1 MKVFKFGGAS
11 IKDANSVKNVGE
23 ILKQYEG
30 ESLIVV
36 VSAMG
41 KNTNLLEQ
49 LVDAYY
55 NDLSY
60 DSMVDNF
67 KASHLEIIN
76 KLDLSDISRINAVF
90 HQLDYKLSLPKS
102 DNYHFEYDQIVS
114 FGELLSTTILS
125 EYLIQ
130 NKHNVCWLD
139 ARKIIKTNTKWREA
153 KVDWELTQDKYND
166 NLKPILNQKN
176 IVVTQ
181 GFIGSTITNHTTTLG
196 REGSDFSA
204 AIFAYVSQAKSV
216 TIWKDVP
223 GMLNADPKYFNGTV
237 LLEQISFKEAIELA
251 YYGASVIHPK
261 TIQPLKNKEI
271 PLYIK
276 SFLTPSKNGTVIQ
289 SSMDYDANVASYIFK
304 PHQVLLSITPKDFS
318 FVIEDNLKEIFAILA
333 EENVR
338 VNLMQNSA
346 VSFSFLI
353 DDKYNLEQIINH
365 FKTDYLVRYNRD
377 VEMLTVR
384 HYDSDIIERLT
395 KGKQILLEQK
405 TRQTARVVLN

>member
-11 IKDANSVKNVGE
+11 VKDAESVKNVGK
-23 ILKQYEG
+23 ILKKHINQP
-30 ESLIVV
+30 LIVV

-41 KNTNLLEQ
+41 KTTNLLEQ
-49 LVDAYY
+49 LVDAYTK
-55 NDLSY
+55 NLPTHQIVDEFTTFHLNIAEALKLQDLS
-60 DSMVDNF
+60 NIKTIF
-67 KASHLEIIN
+67 Q
-76 KLDLSDISRINAVF
+76 
-90 HQLDYKLSLPKS
+90 QLTYKLSLPKS
-102 DNYHFEYDQIVS
+102 DNYHFEYDQIVG
-114 FGELLSTTILS
+114 FGELISTKILS
-125 EYLIQ
+125 EYLIH
-130 NKHNVCWLD
+130 NKFSAVWFD
-139 ARKIIKTNTKWREA
+139 ARDIIKTNNKWREA
-153 KVDWELTQDKYND
+153 KVDWALTQAKFDELLLPNFKE
-166 NLKPILNQKN
+166 KQV
-176 IVVTQ
+176 VVTQ
-181 GFIGSTITNHTTTLG
+181 GFIGSTLTNHTTTLG

-204 AIFAYVSQAKSV
+204 AIFAYISNAESV

-276 SFLTPSKNGTVIQ
+276 SFINPDKKGTIIQ
-289 SSMDYDANVASYIFK
+289 SSMAYDAKVASYIFK
-304 PHQVLLSITPKDFS
+304 PNQVLFSITPKDFS

-353 DDKYNLEQIINH
+353 DDKYNLKQIINH
-365 FKTDYLVRYNRD
+365 LKDDYLVKYNKD
-377 VEMLTVR
+377 VELLTVR
-384 HYDSDIIERLT
+384 HYNDNTIERLA
-395 KGKQILLEQK
+395 KGKTVLLEQK